1 MRLRVLVAAL
11 VLALVP
17 ALGLMSPA
25 DAIGSTRGCRPGNFL
40 TQTND
45 WGFFWNH
52 KIRVY
57 ERACRKS
64 AWGYYRY
71 FRYVRTPT
79 ISFVSRGGSP
89 PSGFGSPEVRTSR
102 GSSTSTEGGRR
113 SGTHSTCGHARSG
126 PFATTGSS
134 PSTSPR
140 GAPPFASKKAT
151 TRGPAMPR
159 NTGEFARGQVHAFVV
174 VTGKAL
180 MWASI
185 SVATL
190 DMCFLLVD
198 VLRS

>member
-57 ERACRKS
+57 ERVCRKS

-71 FRYVRTPT
+71 LSYVRTPT
-79 ISFVSRGGSP
+79 ITFVSRG
-89 PSGFGSPEVRTSR
+89 RI
-102 GSSTSTEGGRR
+102 STERVKLTRAPYITKIRWIDGRYQKIR
-113 SGTHSTCGHARSG
+113 
-126 PFATTGSS
+126 
-134 PSTSPR
+134 
-140 GAPPFASKKAT
+140 
-151 TRGPAMPR
+151 
-159 NTGEFARGQVHAFVV
+159 
-174 VTGKAL
+174 
-180 MWASI
+180 
-185 SVATL
+185 
-190 DMCFLLVD
+190 
-198 VLRS
+198 